1 MGYLISQLWFCLL
14 IAALLGALIG
24 WILRGLCSCSSDQD
38 TGLQGKLDAC
48 NAKVAKLEKMN
59 GDLAKKTTS
68 SAKPARKPMKPKPA
82 AKASTTPAKF
92 VSGSTASD
100 AKPAAIMSSRPSKV
114 DDLKRIKGVGVVLEK
129 TLNDLGIYQ
138 FAQVAKFDKK
148 TIAWV
153 DERLKFKGRIERDNW
168 VKQAAGLRD
177 E

>member
-1 MGYLISQLWFCLL
+1 
-14 IAALLGALIG
+14 
-24 WILRGLCSCSSDQD
+24 
-38 TGLQGKLDAC
+38 
-48 NAKVAKLEKMN
+48 
-59 GDLAKKTTS
+59 
-68 SAKPARKPMKPKPA
+68 
-82 AKASTTPAKF
+82 
-92 VSGSTASD
+92 
-100 AKPAAIMSSRPSKV
+100 MSSRPSKV